1 MLRPA
6 GQILRPDR
14 RALGQVMARQHG
26 AHGPEAAEHTMIDA
40 GKIHRVGGQT
50 KVELPVDHPVADS
63 RGGRHLQGDGGR
75 RVDFACR
82 HRKGG
87 A

>member
-40 GKIHRVGGQT
+40 GKIHRVGG
-50 KVELPVDHPVADS
+50 HS